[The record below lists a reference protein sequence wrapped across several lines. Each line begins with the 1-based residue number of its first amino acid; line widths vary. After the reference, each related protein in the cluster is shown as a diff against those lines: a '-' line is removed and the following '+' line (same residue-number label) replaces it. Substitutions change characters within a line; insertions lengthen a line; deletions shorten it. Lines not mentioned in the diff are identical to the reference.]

1 MHQRQAATLETS
13 HDGGWGN
20 LNQPLGS
27 KRTQVIGEESADE
40 RTSGQQKKKQIKTN
54 KQFAEPAPGR
64 IGVNGIPK
72 AINQTPKPGQQ

>member
-1 MHQRQAATLETS
+1 LHQRQGAATLDTS

-27 KRTQVIGEESADE
+27 KRTHVIGEESADE

-64 IGVNGIPK
+64 GGVNGIAK
-72 AINQTPKPGQQ
+72 LNNQTPKPG